1 MVSFGN
7 YLTRERSFDQNV
19 IHEHILQIGIA
30 WLVILSIF
38 LWFMFITLYAYDR
51 KFHMIDVCELILYNK
66 KIMI

>member
-30 WLVILSIF
+30 
-38 LWFMFITLYAYDR
+38 
-51 KFHMIDVCELILYNK
+51 
-66 KIMI
+66 